1 MTSQLRGRNRGRD
14 AEGARKAILAA
25 GEGEFAE
32 HGFSG
37 ARIDTIAERSGYN
50 KSLIFHYF
58 GDKLG
63 LYGAVCGSV
72 KAQTQDH
79 FAQRFTALLH
89 DPSAATDRARVCD
102 FIRDSVRYSFDF
114 MHQNPSLRRML
125 AWEAAEG
132 WQTFTRIQTHDELIN
147 RSRGIGDFIRR
158 AQQNGIVR
166 AACDPDMVIAHVLG
180 MSLIYLLSIPR
191 YELIFPGKD
200 FASPDAVI
208 AAREQL
214 VALMLHGTITNNEE
228 P

>member
-1 MTSQLRGRNRGRD
+1 MTPQRRGRD

-25 GEGEFAE
+25 GEVEFAD

-50 KSLIFHYF
+50 KSLIFQYF

-63 LYGAVCGSV
+63 LYSAVCSCV
-72 KAQTQDH
+72 KEQTQDH
-79 FAQRFTALLH
+79 FAERFTAALH
-89 DPSAATDRARVCD
+89 DPETAADRERVSNFITDA
-102 FIRDSVRYSFDF
+102 VRNGFDF
-114 MHQNPSLRRML
+114 MHNNPNLRRML

-132 WQTFTRIQTHDELIN
+132 WQTFRQAQTHEKITN
-147 RSRGIGDFIRR
+147 KTRAIGAFIRL

-166 AACDPDMVIAHVLG
+166 ADIDPDMIIAHVLG
-180 MSLIYLLSIPR
+180 MALIYLLSIPR
-191 YELIFPGKD
+191 YEFMFPGKD
-200 FASPDAVI
+200 FASPAAVI

-214 VALMLHGTITNNEE
+214 VALMLHGIITHCEE